1 MASGVCR
8 ALPRVGVWQIGLVSH
23 LCLGVTPRKQPFSYC
38 IVYLLLSPSTR
49 TLCCICDT
57 KLWHVVCVA
66 SILCALLYIQAVW
79 VTVRLVSDDGLAVYC
94 SPSHSLSR
102 SLASVFSY
110 THMHSLS
117 LCISL
122 SFFLF
127 LSFFCSRSH
136 LQTRAHTYTHTHTRT
151 HTRTHAHTH
160 THTHTHTS
168 ESKSACPHVT
178 TGAREREST
187 CMWVRWRQYATIT
200 G

>member
-1 MASGVCR
+1 VSRHENSLFHIALSICCSLLRHVVSVAFVTRSCGMWCVSR
-8 ALPRVGVWQIGLVSH
+8 AL
-23 LCLGVTPRKQPFSYC
+23 
-38 IVYLLLSPSTR
+38 
-49 TLCCICDT
+49 
-57 KLWHVVCVA
+57 
-66 SILCALLYIQAVW
+66 LCALLYIQAVW
-79 VTVRLVSDDGLAVYC
+79 VTVRVVSDDGLAVYC

-187 CMWVRWRQYATIT
+187 CMWVRWRQYATI
-200 G
+200 